1 MQELLSDLDEQS
13 GNQASALYF
22 VGQRIC
28 EQNESVML
36 SVQMTM
42 NAFKNTLEEKAI
54 ADEVRELK
62 NYTDSAQRAKA
73 AQRTL
78 ETIRRQK
85 KRAV

>member
-1 MQELLSDLDEQS
+1 MQEVLADLDEQS

-36 SVQMTM
+36 SVQVTM
-42 NAFKNTLEEKAI
+42 NAFKSTLEENAI

-62 NYTDSAQRAKA
+62 NYTDSGQRAKA
-73 AQRTL
+73 AQQTL
-78 ETIRRQK
+78 ETIRKQK
-85 KRAV
+85 KRAI